1 MAITDEL
8 YQIIVERYLAGNAIA
23 GMDATTDLVE
33 TGVLDSFM
41 LVGMLSYIEQHYG
54 VSFGQHEIVPEN
66 FRSIA
71 RLAEVI
77 AEKMQ
82 AGPA

>member
-1 MAITDEL
+1 MAIKDEL
-8 YQIIVERYLAGNAIA
+8 YQIIVERYLAGNALP
-23 GMDATTDLVE
+23 GMDAETDLVD

-41 LVGMLSYIEQHYG
+41 LVGMLSYVEQRYG
-54 VSFGQHEIVPEN
+54 VSFGQNEIVPEN

>member
-1 MAITDEL
+1 MAIKDEL
-8 YQIIVERYLAGNAIA
+8 YQIIVERYLAGTVLP
-23 GMDATTDLVE
+23 GMDAETDLVD

-41 LVGMLSYIEQHYG
+41 LVGMLSYVEQRYG
-54 VSFGQHEIVPEN
+54 VRFGQNEIVPEN

-82 AGPA
+82 AGPV

>member
-1 MAITDEL
+1 MAIKDEL
-8 YQIIVERYLAGNAIA
+8 FQVVVQRYLAGNAVP
-23 GMDATTDLVE
+23 GLDTDTDLVE

-41 LVGMLSYIEQHYG
+41 LVGMVSHIEQAYG
-54 VSFGQHEIVPEN
+54 VAFGPNEIVPAN

-82 AGPA
+82 QGSA